1 MAYRFKQSNDLLRR
15 ENPSHGGERGLEQT
29 EPKAA
34 LNDGARAK
42 DEAADME
49 TAGVGDGGG
58 AGDGGGS
65 GDVPGYF
72 ISAGISAVS

>member
-1 MAYRFKQSNDLLRR
+1 
-15 ENPSHGGERGLEQT
+15 
-29 EPKAA
+29 
-34 LNDGARAK
+34 
-42 DEAADME
+42 ME

>member
-1 MAYRFKQSNDLLRR
+1 
-15 ENPSHGGERGLEQT
+15 
-29 EPKAA
+29 
-34 LNDGARAK
+34 
-42 DEAADME
+42 ME

-72 ISAGISAVS
+72 ISAGISAVYNHYQSWPST